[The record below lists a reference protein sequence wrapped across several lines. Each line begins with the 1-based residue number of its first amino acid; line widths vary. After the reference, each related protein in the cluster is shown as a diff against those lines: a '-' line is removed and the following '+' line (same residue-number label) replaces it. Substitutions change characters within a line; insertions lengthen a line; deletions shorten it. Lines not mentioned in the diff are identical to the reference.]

1 MASFISVSG
10 ESPNLINGIKYANKL
25 GLKTGSLTGSE
36 EKNTLKKNSN
46 NSLWVNSKAYNIVE
60 SIHTIWITLI
70 IDLIVGSPE
79 YKVKN

>member
-1 MASFISVSG
+1 MAIFISVSG